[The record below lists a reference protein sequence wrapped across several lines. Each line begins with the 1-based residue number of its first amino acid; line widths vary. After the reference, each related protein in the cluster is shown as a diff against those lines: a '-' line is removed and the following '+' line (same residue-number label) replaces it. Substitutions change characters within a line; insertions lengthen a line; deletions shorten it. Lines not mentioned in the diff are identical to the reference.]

1 MAGSAAAMHVVML
14 GLFNSLVTSNRCKFF
29 FGRKGAGL
37 LSLFLFD
44 FYSRCC
50 RFCPTGTL
58 GGGLTSSVG
67 GGAATSGWAVGSG
80 AAGWASDSGVVS
92 RAVSGIAAAVA
103 AADGCGV
110 SVAALVAGALG
121 DDTCSACARVCSA
134 CVGPG
139 ETNCMASF

>member
-1 MAGSAAAMHVVML
+1 MVGKELASSVCSCLTSTLGVAGSVL
-14 GLFNSLVTSNRCKFF
+14 
-29 FGRKGAGL
+29 
-37 LSLFLFD
+37 
-44 FYSRCC
+44 
-50 RFCPTGTL
+50 TGTL

-67 GGAATSGWAVGSG
+67 GGAATS
-80 AAGWASDSGVVS
+80 GWASDSGVVS

-110 SVAALVAGALG
+110 SVAALVAGVLG